1 MKNAAYRTI
10 IGEKVVTLQQIR
22 KEKNRINMKQ
32 IIITALLALVAI
44 AGQAQKKEVVWD
56 EPSAFMG
63 TYNSEFVI
71 NQVELKQTETVLH
84 ILANYRP
91 GSWIR
96 FAKESFVQTPDG
108 KKYAFTGG
116 AKTSEKESDLTPD
129 SLFWMPESGMAH
141 LALHFKPVPLD
152 TKELDF
158 SEGDFDGAFRFFNI
172 CKSKTKKKVEIPA
185 DWKNVKYAKDET
197 LPVAKINKGVA
208 TIKVKMLGYKPG
220 MDLDFFVGTFI
231 PLGSKERFDK
241 TFRFAND
248 GTVKVE
254 VPLRLTRE
262 VTVGV
267 RGLAFGNIVI
277 APGQETEILMKICSD
292 NKPFIAFKG
301 YMAKTNMDLVN
312 AKKANEAIDLVGNDD
327 KVFLKVKECKTKEER
342 LQCLQDIFDQRV
354 AAIRK
359 SKYTTAAQDLLCM
372 MAESNYVK
380 WTRQFA
386 FTYSCYYVDEDGRV
400 IWSQRDLFENME
412 KNKDL
417 LPLSEEEEAYSW
429 KYLNEPTSPC
439 SQEFWDAPLSI
450 FDKKAAEKNV
460 YNNEL
465 RCIQSA
471 MDPGQANLMDLYLE
485 VMKHEDCKNVI
496 LEYQA
501 EQKRIADE
509 LASQESV
516 FYQKLDDVAPE
527 NILQTILDK
536 YKGKVVLIDIWA
548 TWCGPCRA
556 GHQAMKPWKQELKGK
571 NVQFVYITSPS
582 SPLKTWQE
590 MIKDIDGHH
599 YYLTKE
605 QYNYILNKY
614 ESEGIPTYAIY
625 DEDGN
630 QTFKAIGFS
639 GLEPFKEAIEKTLK

>member
-1 MKNAAYRTI
+1 
-10 IGEKVVTLQQIR
+10 
-22 KEKNRINMKQ
+22 MKQ
-32 IIITALLALVAI
+32 IIIAALLALVAI

-71 NQVELKQTETVLH
+71 NKVELKQSETVLH
-84 ILANYRP
+84 ILANYNP
-91 GSWIR
+91 GHWIR

-108 KKYAFTGG
+108 TKYAFTGG

-172 CKSKTKKKVEIPA
+172 SDSKAKQKVKIPA

-220 MDLDFFVGTFI
+220 MDLEFYVGGFT
-231 PLGSKERFDK
+231 PLASKERFQK
-241 TFRFAND
+241 FFRFAND

-277 APGQETEILMKICSD
+277 APGQETEILMKVCSD
-292 NKPFIAFKG
+292 NKPFVAFKG

-312 AKKANEAIDLVGNDD
+312 AKKSDEAIDLVGNDD
-327 KVFLKVKECKTKEER
+327 KVFLTVKECKTKEER

-354 AAIRK
+354 ATIKK

-386 FTYSCYYVDEDGRV
+386 FTYSCYYVDEDGRAV
-400 IWSQRDLFENME
+400 WSQRNLFENME

-439 SQEFWDAPLSI
+439 SQDFWDAPI

-465 RCIQSA
+465 RVIQSIMSSDNA
-471 MDPGQANLMDLYLE
+471 ALTNFLRDA
-485 VMKHEDCKNVI
+485 MKHEDCKNVI

-556 GHQAMKPWKQELKGK
+556 GHEAMKPWKQELKGK

-590 MIKDIDGHH
+590 MIRDIDGHH

-605 QYNYILNKY
+605 QYDYILDKY

-625 DEDGN
+625 DKDGN

-639 GLEPFKEAIEKTLK
+639 GLDPFKEAIEKVLK

>member
-1 MKNAAYRTI
+1 
-10 IGEKVVTLQQIR
+10 
-22 KEKNRINMKQ
+22 MKQ
-32 IIITALLALVAI
+32 IIIAALLSFMAI
-44 AGQAQKKEVVWD
+44 AGQAQKKEVVW
-56 EPSAFMG
+56 EKPSAFMG
-63 TYNSEFVI
+63 AYNSEFVI
-71 NQVELKQTETVLH
+71 NKVELKQTETVLH
-84 ILANYRP
+84 VLANYSP
-91 GSWIR
+91 GNWIR

-116 AKTSEKESDLTPD
+116 AKTNEEESDLMPD
-129 SLFWMPESGMAH
+129 SLFWMPESGKAN
-141 LALHFKPVPLD
+141 LALHFKPVPMD

-158 SEGDFDGAFRFFNI
+158 SEGDFDGAFKFWNI
-172 CKSKTKKKVEIPA
+172 SEGEFEKLLSMPD
-185 DWKNVKYAKDET
+185 DWKDVLYKNDET
-197 LPVAKINKGVA
+197 LPAAKINKGIA
-208 TIKVKMLGYKPG
+208 TIKVKMLDYKPG

-262 VTVGV
+262 VTIGV

-277 APGQETEILMKICSD
+277 APGQETEILMKITSD
-292 NKPFIAFKG
+292 NKPFVAFKG

-312 AKKANEAIDLVGNDD
+312 TKKANDAFELIGNDD
-327 KVFLKVKECKTKEER
+327 KVFLKVKDCKTKEER
-342 LQCLQDIFDQRV
+342 LKCLQDIFDQRV
-354 AAIRK
+354 ATIRNTK
-359 SKYTTAAQDLLCM
+359 FTTAAKDLLCM
-372 MAESNYVK
+372 AVESNYVR
-380 WTRQFA
+380 WTRMFA
-386 FTYSCYYVDEDGRV
+386 NTYSRYGIDKNGTVYMSYEDYNDK
-400 IWSQRDLFENME
+400 IQ

-417 LPLSEEEEAYSW
+417 LPLSEEELAYSW

-439 SQEFWDAPLSI
+439 SQEFWDVPLNMY
-450 FDKKAAEKNV
+450 DKDALVKNP

-465 RCIQSA
+465 RCLQDV
-471 MDPGQANLMDLYLE
+471 MREDNEGLTNVLLKT
-485 VMKHEDCKNVI
+485 MKHEDCKNVI
-496 LEYQA
+496 YEYRA

-509 LASQESV
+509 LASQGSV
-516 FYQKLDDVAPE
+516 FYQKFDDVAPE

-548 TWCGPCRA
+548 TWCGPCRQ
-556 GHQAMKPWKQELKGK
+556 GHATMKPWKQELKGK
-571 NVQFVYITSPS
+571 NIQFVYITSPS

-605 QYNYILNKY
+605 QYNYILNHY

-625 DEDGN
+625 DGEGN
-630 QTFKAIGFS
+630 QTFKTIGFS
-639 GLEPFKEAIEKTLK
+639 GLDIFKEAVDKALK

>member
-1 MKNAAYRTI
+1 
-10 IGEKVVTLQQIR
+10 
-22 KEKNRINMKQ
+22 MKQ
-32 IIITALLALVAI
+32 IIIAALLALVAI

-63 TYNSEFVI
+63 AYNSKFVI
-71 NQVELKQTETVLH
+71 NKVELKQTETVLH

-91 GSWIR
+91 GNWIR

-108 KKYAFTGG
+108 TKYAFTGG
-116 AKTSEKESDLTPD
+116 AKTNEKESDLTPD
-129 SLFWMPESGMAH
+129 SLFWMPESGKAY

-152 TKELDF
+152 TKEMDF
-158 SEGDFDGAFRFFNI
+158 LESYKDGDFKFWNI
-172 CKSKTKKKVEIPA
+172 SDSKTKKKVEIPA

-220 MDLDFFVGTFI
+220 MDLEFYVGGFT
-231 PLGSKERFDK
+231 PLASKERFQK
-241 TFRFAND
+241 FFRFAND

-262 VTVGV
+262 VTIGV

-277 APGQETEILMKICSD
+277 APGQETEILMKVTSD
-292 NKPFIAFKG
+292 NKPFVAFKG

-312 AKKANEAIDLVGNDD
+312 AKKSDETIDLVGNDD
-327 KVFLKVKECKTKEER
+327 KVFLKVKECNTKEER

-354 AAIRK
+354 ATIRK

-386 FTYSCYYVDEDGRV
+386 FTYSCYFVDEDGRV
-400 IWSQRDLFENME
+400 VWSQRDLFENME

-417 LPLSEEEEAYSW
+417 LPLSEEEEAYAW

-439 SQEFWDAPLSI
+439 SQEFWDAPLNI

-465 RCIQSA
+465 RCIQSIMSSDNEA
-471 MDPGQANLMDLYLE
+471 LTNFLRDA
-485 VMKHEDCKNVI
+485 MKHEDCKNVI

-501 EQKRIADE
+501 EQKRIANE

-536 YKGKVVLIDIWA
+536 YEGKVVLIDIWA

-605 QYNYILNKY
+605 QYDYVLEKY

-625 DEDGN
+625 DEDGH

-639 GLEPFKEAIEKTLK
+639 GLEPFKEAIEKVLK